1 MSHVMVTEAARDDV
15 ELLDG
20 AIRVTF
26 HRQVPAT
33 PGDDVELV
41 VDGEVMG
48 RWRVLSASMVGED
61 VVLEL
66 GRDET
71 EGGGPC

>member
-1 MSHVMVTEAARDDV
+1 
-15 ELLDG
+15 
-20 AIRVTF
+20 
-26 HRQVPAT
+26 VPAT